1 MTWQILLF
9 DDDTTLNFI
18 LFYFILNLFFTL
30 LCCLAGWMIKMFE
43 MYYQETDSKQ
53 KDQTGLVSSNPTGMS
68 SKGIFWFITK
78 PKVVLSVPRA
88 ALYDRHGVGPRTLTF
103 LTHSKRHSREVLMFD
118 SVTQCLCSVISRH
131 GGLRVI
137 LVLVFTWWT
146 RWLMK
151 VWFWDSGRN
160 VSNETNITWIALFSY
175 RQSDFC
181 GPWCNPQI
189 CSGCN
194 LAP

>member
-1 MTWQILLF
+1 
-9 DDDTTLNFI
+9 
-18 LFYFILNLFFTL
+18 
-30 LCCLAGWMIKMFE
+30 
-43 MYYQETDSKQ
+43 MYYREIDSKQ

-78 PKVVLSVPRA
+78 PKVVLSVSRA
-88 ALYDRHGVGPRTLTF
+88 ALYDGHGVGPRTLTF
-103 LTHSKRHSREVLMFD
+103 LTHSKRHSREVLAFD

-131 GGLRVI
+131 GGLRII

-175 RQSDFC
+175 RQSVFAGHDVILKSVM
-181 GPWCNPQI
+181 G
-189 CSGCN
+189 
-194 LAP
+194 AT